1 MEQGIK
7 FILSHFNEPIYPRRI
22 FTPIEKQVTVY
33 SFEDIVKKFIEARF
47 EDCRIS
53 AYPYF
58 GEKQHWYLGY
68 QRPDLLFIDLDRDHF
83 NNITTLNRVL
93 RKSLENI
100 KDKLRCNDARPT
112 VLESGSGGYHIIQ
125 PLEAPDLKDIDFF
138 TRWSKEPNKDF
149 IRFLEPFLS
158 PRADPNHYHNVSL
171 NNCLLRVPGSINVGS
186 KTEVKVKQT
195 WNGIRPHIKYVYP
208 NFLAY
213 LIDKTNEER
222 EDWSKN
228 PHRMNWI
235 EYCKG
240 AKK

>member
-47 EDCRIS
+47 EDCRVS

-68 QRPDLLFIDLDRDHF
+68 QRPDLLFIDLDKDHF
-83 NNITTLNRVL
+83 KNITTLNMAL
-93 RKSLENI
+93 RKSLKNI
-100 KDKLRCNDARPT
+100 RHKLCCNDAIPT

-138 TRWSKEPNKDF
+138 TKWSKEPNKDF

-158 PRADPNHYHNVSL
+158 PRADPNHYQNVSL
-171 NNCLLRVPGSINVGS
+171 NNCLLRVPGSINS
-186 KTEVKVKQT
+186 KTKTEVKVKQR
-195 WNGIRPHIKYVYP
+195 WNGIRPNIKYVYP

-213 LIDKTNEER
+213 LIDKNNEER
-222 EDWSKN
+222 EDWST
-228 PHRMNWI
+228 HRMDWI